1 VIFSFEQLISDLDS
15 IGTDFSSYR
24 GDFDVLLRKLVECAC
39 GHLSS
44 IAIVVWTIEEGE
56 APAVRLDIGLD
67 QFAQNGH
74 FRVNSTHHDQL
85 VSCSESG
92 EIATEHIGQVVTGLN
107 LIGRIFPF
115 SAGTKRLILEILC
128 DDSFFKHS
136 RSSIDAVGQKIC
148 DVVDLHSK
156 KAVEPSSSAES
167 QAAINN
173 KQLDRFLQLLY
184 EQLSTSRV
192 AAVSA
197 TDGRILAGCDRLSVV
212 LFRGSGCKLLAISH
226 VETIQRRAGLSKAMR
241 KLANLSRWLPQK
253 LILQGGD
260 ANCPDNMLDA
270 FADFIA
276 ESRSQCVAL
285 IPLVPSDE
293 HERTKH
299 EMAHRKIP
307 KKKSIGLLLVEQFTG
322 SQDFHSCVE
331 RAELLRPHI
340 ASALKNANSYESVL
354 FLPIW
359 RWIGTKIRWL
369 LGYPK
374 IAIASVIAVLVATGI
389 CLAFV
394 PATYRVHAEGR
405 AMPEIQHEIYAK
417 ADGIVKEVLVV
428 GGGRVKKGQTLL
440 TLDNKELELDLVASK
455 NKIVELSSQ
464 VESLG
469 VKLQGALQ
477 LGDREQELA
486 IEGERA
492 AASIELSGT
501 ETRVRILEER
511 ISRLVVVS
519 EFDGVV
525 ATFQPEE
532 YLTGRPV
539 KQGDLL
545 LEVMEDE
552 GPWRLELNIS
562 EYRMGHVLKS
572 LEKYESLKVRY
583 IAMTEVSQ
591 PKYAML
597 SSVATRADHN
607 ERLGAYVRA
616 YAKIDRSEV
625 PDQRIG
631 AEVSA
636 KIRCP
641 DYSLFY
647 SLCGDVVEF
656 VERNV
661 WW

>member
-1 VIFSFEQLISDLDS
+1 
-15 IGTDFSSYR
+15 
-24 GDFDVLLRKLVECAC
+24 
-39 GHLSS
+39 
-44 IAIVVWTIEEGE
+44 
-56 APAVRLDIGLD
+56 
-67 QFAQNGH
+67 
-74 FRVNSTHHDQL
+74 
-85 VSCSESG
+85 
-92 EIATEHIGQVVTGLN
+92 
-107 LIGRIFPF
+107 
-115 SAGTKRLILEILC
+115 
-128 DDSFFKHS
+128 
-136 RSSIDAVGQKIC
+136 
-148 DVVDLHSK
+148 
-156 KAVEPSSSAES
+156 
-167 QAAINN
+167 
-173 KQLDRFLQLLY
+173 
-184 EQLSTSRV
+184 
-192 AAVSA
+192 
-197 TDGRILAGCDRLSVV
+197 
-212 LFRGSGCKLLAISH
+212 
-226 VETIQRRAGLSKAMR
+226 
-241 KLANLSRWLPQK
+241 
-253 LILQGGD
+253 
-260 ANCPDNMLDA
+260 
-270 FADFIA
+270 
-276 ESRSQCVAL
+276 
-285 IPLVPSDE
+285 
-293 HERTKH
+293 
-299 EMAHRKIP
+299 
-307 KKKSIGLLLVEQFTG
+307 
-322 SQDFHSCVE
+322 
-331 RAELLRPHI
+331 
-340 ASALKNANSYESVL
+340 
-354 FLPIW
+354 LPIW